1 MDYYLF
7 KDVSKRS
14 IHLAENNI
22 NTLKNLRG
30 NFGQYDGQ
38 KEKFFELNGK
48 ERKVFNVLNYGSG
61 EETFDLSFVD

>member
-1 MDYYLF
+1 MC
-7 KDVSKRS
+7 
-14 IHLAENNI
+14 
-22 NTLKNLRG
+22 TLKNMRG

-48 ERKVFNVLNYGSG
+48 ERKVFNVRNYGSG